1 MSEDV
6 YEFSEDFQLKVAAL
20 KMRHLQFAKKTKAL
34 IEPQY
39 FEDPAVGCL
48 IEMANRHYEV
58 YESVLSD
65 TSVLK
70 EELHAAIKSQ
80 RIPKN
85 MVDEVKDVVK
95 KIYRSGLE
103 DHDYYADQV
112 SKFAQQSAVRDAIEK
127 SVDLHERGETDKI
140 LELFE
145 KASKVG
151 KSINVEAYDF
161 FEKAQDR
168 FQRRVDVAEGKI
180 KPNGIPTGIRQFDN
194 LLHHKGLG
202 IKELTVFMAGA
213 KRGKTMAIWDFAQ
226 RVALQ
231 GYNVVGVSLE
241 VSKQII
247 ADRIDSNISGVPMAE
262 LSKKMGM
269 ALSEIKGI
277 KDRAGKL
284 DIYEFPA
291 STFRPMDLERIV
303 DDYESRGEKI
313 DLLVVDYLDIMA
325 PDRWMNDKQENSKN
339 IWTAVRDI
347 GKVHDLAVLSAT
359 QTNREGMKRTVAD
372 DTDVSDDIN
381 KIRIA
386 DLVISINATEDE
398 LAAGESRLFFAASRN
413 QRGKMTVRVKN
424 DLECQRFIT
433 EVLEIM

>member
-1 MSEDV
+1 MSEV
-6 YEFSEDFQLKVAAL
+6 TYEFTEDFQLKIAAL
-20 KMRHLQFAKKTKAL
+20 QMRHLQFAKKTKTL
-34 IEPQY
+34 VQPDY

-48 IEMANRHYEV
+48 IELANRHFEV

-70 EELHAAIKSQ
+70 EELHSAISSQ
-80 RIPKN
+80 RIPKKL
-85 MVDEVKDVVK
+85 VEDVKDRVR
-95 KIYRSGLE
+95 KIYKADLQ
-103 DHDYYADQV
+103 DHEYYADQV
-112 SKFAQQSAVRDAIEK
+112 SKFARHAAIRDAIER
-127 SVDLHERGETDKI
+127 SVDLHEKGDFDSI
-140 LELFE
+140 MELFE
-145 KASKVG
+145 SASKVG
-151 KSINVEAYDF
+151 KSIGVEAYDF
-161 FEKAQDR
+161 FEKSSDR
-168 FQRRVDVAEGKI
+168 FKRRVDIAEGKI

-226 RVALQ
+226 RIALQ

-241 VSKQII
+241 VSKEII
-247 ADRIDSNISGVPMAE
+247 SDRIDSNISGVPMAE
-262 LSKKMGM
+262 LSKKMKM
-269 ALSEIKGI
+269 TLDEVKKVSE
-277 KDRAGKL
+277 RAGKF

-291 STFRPMDLERIV
+291 STFRPMDLERIIE
-303 DDYESRGEKI
+303 DYEARGEKV

-339 IWTAVRDI
+339 IWTGVRDI
-347 GKVHDLAVLSAT
+347 AKVHDLAVLSAT

-424 DLECQRFIT
+424 NLECQQFIT
-433 EVLEIM
+433 EVLEIT